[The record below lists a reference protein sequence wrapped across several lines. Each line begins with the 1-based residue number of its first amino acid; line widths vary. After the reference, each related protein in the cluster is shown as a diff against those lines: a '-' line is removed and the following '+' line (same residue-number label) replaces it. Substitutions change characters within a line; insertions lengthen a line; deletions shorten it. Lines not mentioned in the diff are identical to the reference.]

1 MRTMGS
7 HHPISDPSGSAVH
20 QGGIARG
27 EPGAGT
33 AAGRQRRRPFGRA
46 LYVAFLLAF
55 VALALWLATIEIEG
69 ALADFVLRFGYIG
82 YLGAAC
88 IAGIN
93 VIVPTT
99 HLIFTTPLLNA
110 GLDPWGMVACG
121 AAGATLADA
130 IGYALGSSGRQALS
144 ERYAGIA
151 DRLASAVRRRPRLAP
166 ALLFLWAAFAPLP
179 NEILV
184 IPAGILGYGL
194 GRTTLLTFSGNI
206 VFNTM
211 AIVLGLSVV

>member
-1 MRTMGS
+1 M
-7 HHPISDPSGSAVH
+7 
-20 QGGIARG
+20 
-27 EPGAGT
+27 
-33 AAGRQRRRPFGRA
+33 AGRQRRRPFGRA

-55 VALALWLATIEIEG
+55 VALAVWLATIEIEG
-69 ALADFVLRFGYIG
+69 ALADFALRFGYIG

-88 IAGIN
+88 IAGLN
-93 VIVPTT
+93 FIVPTT

-130 IGYALGSSGRQALS
+130 IGYALGSSGRLALS
-144 ERYAGIA
+144 QRYAGIA
-151 DRLASAVRRRPRLAP
+151 DRLAGAVRRWPRLAP

-184 IPAGILGYGL
+184 IPAGVLGYGI

-206 VFNTM
+206 VFNAM